1 MGVPEPSTEPLA
13 AMLSTLAIVLF
24 FMLGAHHGVL
34 TAFQRSFQLAPA
46 GGPAL
51 DPGAGITMIRL
62 TARVLELGLRMAAPF
77 IAMNFL
83 INLAFSFLGR
93 AVPKMNVFIVS
104 ISARALIGFG
114 LLGTA
119 GSLIARYLFIEFGDT
134 PMRML
139 QIMPVK

>member
-1 MGVPEPSTEPLA
+1 
-13 AMLSTLAIVLF
+13 
-24 FMLGAHHGVL
+24 
-34 TAFQRSFQLAPA
+34 
-46 GGPAL
+46 
-51 DPGAGITMIRL
+51 
-62 TARVLELGLRMAAPF
+62 MAAPF